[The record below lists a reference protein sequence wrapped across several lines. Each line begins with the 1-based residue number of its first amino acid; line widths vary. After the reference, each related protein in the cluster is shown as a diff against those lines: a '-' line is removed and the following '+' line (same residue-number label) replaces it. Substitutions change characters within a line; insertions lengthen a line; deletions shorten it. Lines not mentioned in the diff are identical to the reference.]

1 MIGNGLTG
9 KIESRDTP
17 SEDDTRVQEG
27 DAGRARIHL
36 RLFRLVVRL
45 IFRLVFRVKVVGLNN
60 VPRTPVV
67 VCANHLGW
75 TDPFLILLFLPIEP
89 RIYILGEREVK
100 QISGFRTTMINWMQ
114 VMVALDRDKPREAL
128 RIMQSVL
135 ERGGSLLLFPEGHL
149 GTIEG
154 DLLELQHGAAH
165 LSVTAGVP
173 LLPVGLTGTSV
184 LWIGRRLVVRIGKPI
199 YPSMFEGETR
209 ERVRAITKKLD
220 SDLRALLPSDRQ
232 RGGIRLLRKWLTNL
246 F

>member
-1 MIGNGLTG
+1 MDPGARG
-9 KIESRDTP
+9 KIESKAVRP
-17 SEDDTRVQEG
+17 EDDTRVQEG
-27 DAGRARIHL
+27 DAGKARIHL
-36 RLFRLVVRL
+36 KLFRLGVRT
-45 IFRLVFRVKVVGLNN
+45 IFRLVFRVKIVGLNN
-60 VPRTPVV
+60 VPKTPVV

-100 QISGFRTTMINWMQ
+100 QISGFRTIMINWMQ

-128 RIMQSVL
+128 RIMQGVL

-149 GTIEG
+149 GKTEG

-173 LLPVGLTGTSV
+173 LIPVGLTGTSV
-184 LWIGRRLVVRIGKPI
+184 LWVGRRLVVRIGKPI
-199 YPSMFEGETR
+199 DPSKFEGETR
-209 ERVRAITKKLD
+209 ELVRSITRRLD
-220 SDLRALLPSDRQ
+220 SDLRALLPGDRQ
-232 RGGIRLLRKWLTNL
+232 RGGVRVLRKWLTDL

>member
-1 MIGNGLTG
+1 M
-9 KIESRDTP
+9 KIESKGIP
-17 SEDDTRVQEG
+17 AKDDTRVQEG
-27 DAGRARIHL
+27 DAGKARTQL
-36 RLFRLVVRL
+36 RVFRLVVRL
-45 IFRLVFRVKVVGLNN
+45 IFRVVFRVKVVGLNN

-128 RIMQSVL
+128 RIMQNVL

-149 GTIEG
+149 GMTEG
-154 DLLELQHGAAH
+154 DLLDLQHGAAH
-165 LSVTAGVP
+165 LSVMAGVP
-173 LLPVGLTGTSV
+173 LLPVGLTGTSE
-184 LWIGRRLVVRIGKPI
+184 LWVGRRLVVRIGKPI
-199 YPSMFEGETR
+199 NPTTFEGETR
-209 ERVRAITKKLD
+209 ERTRSITNRLD
-220 SDLRALLPSDRQ
+220 SDLRALLPGDRQ
-232 RGGIRLLRKWLTNL
+232 RGGMRLLRKWLTDL